1 MKPKENL
8 SSAVTE
14 CSDNQFFGTH
24 RMSALDMNQFLS
36 GHYRDFVGHN
46 RRMVERLTPSRILP
60 DDDLSGSVPA
70 AHTDIA
76 AYQSHTYTMTA
87 GADFNATEVRHLR
100 IAFACMHCTYW
111 AGAAGHIAFCA
122 VLAVGCLPHGCA
134 GSHLKSGISSVASE
148 HGFIGQLWYREVFD
162 HAVDTTDL

>member
-36 GHYRDFVGHN
+36 GHYRDFEWHDG
-46 RRMVERLTPSRILP
+46 RMVERFTSSRILP
-60 DDDLSGSVPA
+60 DDDFPGSVPA

-76 AYQSHTYTMTA
+76 AYQSHTNTMTA
-87 GADFNATEVRHLR
+87 
-100 IAFACMHCTYW
+100 
-111 AGAAGHIAFCA
+111 
-122 VLAVGCLPHGCA
+122 
-134 GSHLKSGISSVASE
+134 
-148 HGFIGQLWYREVFD
+148 
-162 HAVDTTDL
+162 